1 MANKT
6 NWILAGILGLVG
18 ITALRKRGFF
28 CSIGNN
34 NNLSISCV
42 LAGRP
47 TFANSTL
54 NIPFNFVFSTPLTLP
69 ISASVDAVSV
79 YNKTNGIATATYGD
93 KKCRVE
99 RGGQINDVIVP
110 ISYNRLVEE
119 FGQNISAEILGGNFD
134 NLLKSI
140 TITANLTV
148 GNYNVVYSQPVGKT
162 QGWQLKALNSGV
174 GSLGLVAASLRKI
187 GKIDDYIAYLPPIS
201 ELKHADKVVKASG
214 TVQDTAA
221 IMHAVIDKYKDDTAA
236 LAKWLKRG
244 TLKDTL
250 KSIFDFVYKYIQ
262 YVPDS
267 RVVEQVRRPL
277 RTLYDQKGD
286 CDCYAT
292 LIGSILTNLGIP
304 YEFRIAAY
312 QRDWQHVYVIV
323 PNGNGGHYTVDP
335 VLDKCFAEKTPTK
348 TLDL

>member
-1 MANKT
+1 MAQKT
-6 NWILAGILGLVG
+6 NWILAGLAGLVG
-18 ITALRKRGFF
+18 FTLLRKRGVFRF
-28 CSIGNN
+28 GKNAN
-34 NNLSISCV
+34 MNVTCV

-54 NIPFNFVFSTPLTLP
+54 NIPFNFVFSSPANAQ

-79 YNKTNGIATATYGD
+79 YSKTNGIATATYTD
-93 KKCRVE
+93 KKCRIE
-99 RGGQINDVIVP
+99 RGGQINEVIVP

-134 NLLKSI
+134 NLIKSI
-140 TITANLTV
+140 TITANITI
-148 GNYNVVYSQPVGKT
+148 GNYNIVYSQPVGKVQSWT
-162 QGWQLKALNSGV
+162 LKALTPGV
-174 GSLGLVAASLRKI
+174 NGLGLCAASLRKI

-250 KSIFDFVYKYIQ
+250 KSIFDFVYGYIQ

-277 RTLYDQKGD
+277 RALYDQKGD

-323 PNGNGGHYTVDP
+323 PNGSSYYVVDP
-335 VLDKCFAEKTPTK
+335 VLDKCFMEKTPTK